1 MKIFELESLSNL
13 NKMGS
18 NLNKMGSNFSHGPQK
33 CIYIDTCFQLVSCSN
48 KLAFTMCGACVL
60 ILVLT
65 NGMESCFSHPPLNMK
80 NFINGAQ
87 N

>member
-1 MKIFELESLSNL
+1 MKIFEVESL
-13 NKMGS
+13 S
-18 NLNKMGSNFSHGPQK
+18 NLNKMGSNFSHGPPK
-33 CIYIDTCFQLVSCSN
+33 LINIGTCFQLISRSN

-65 NGMESCFSHPPLNMK
+65 NGMEACFSHSPLNMK
-80 NFINGAQ
+80 NFINGPGSKLSQ